1 MNIFSWSVLVIFLSL
16 VGYGLFSYLRIQGL
30 IRESS
35 ILVRS
40 SVPYTQVATPDT
52 PKVLFVGDSTGVGVG
67 ATRPGDSVA
76 GRLGAAY
83 PEWNIENHSVSGRKT
98 AEILP
103 TLRDLANEQYDTIVI
118 QVGGNDIVYFSD
130 LKQLEKDIAS
140 VLKEAKRVGGEVE
153 LLTSGNVGNAPL
165 LPRPLAFLWEQRTLS
180 VRGLFMEAARQA
192 GVTYVDLYRDD
203 ENDPFK
209 LEPLR
214 YHAVDLFHPSSD
226 GYALWYES
234 LKKVL

>member
-1 MNIFSWSVLVIFLSL
+1 MKN
-16 VGYGLFSYLRIQGL
+16 YLKL
-30 IRESS
+30 
-35 ILVRS
+35 
-40 SVPYTQVATPDT
+40 
-52 PKVLFVGDSTGVGVG
+52 
-67 ATRPGDSVA
+67 
-76 GRLGAAY
+76 
-83 PEWNIENHSVSGRKT
+83 
-98 AEILP
+98 
-103 TLRDLANEQYDTIVI
+103 EQYDKSYI
-118 QVGGNDIVYFSD
+118 QVGGNDIVYFSK

-140 VLKEAKRVGGEVE
+140 VLKEAKRVGGEVA

-209 LEPLR
+209 LEPLL

-226 GYALWYES
+226 GYSLWYES